1 MRKMGV
7 QGVITPKGEIKVP
20 MRDRKRLD
28 AELKKNNIK
37 NYTMSS
43 ESFEIE
49 EGAPGQNPLKTTFG
63 GMKAAQNTPSYKRY
77 QAKLKAEREA
87 RQREFE
93 RDQVAKKG
101 TREEVEVDE
110 HGRKPERCPQASSQE
125 PEKRKKGEKLA
136 SKDHDGDGK
145 IETGSQEFL
154 GSRDRAI
161 KAAIAARRGN

>member
-1 MRKMGV
+1 MKQKNQESVEVDENYEARKVMRKMGV

-49 EGAPGQNPLKTTFG
+49 EGAPGQNPRITAFG

-77 QAKLKAEREA
+77 QAKLAEREA

-93 RDQVAKKG
+93 RDC
-101 TREEVEVDE
+101 R
-110 HGRKPERCPQASSQE
+110 QE
-125 PEKRKKGEKLA
+125 
-136 SKDHDGDGK
+136 GD
-145 IETGSQEFL
+145 Q
-154 GSRDRAI
+154 
-161 KAAIAARRGN
+161 RRG

>member
-1 MRKMGV
+1 
-7 QGVITPKGEIKVP
+7 
-20 MRDRKRLD
+20 
-28 AELKKNNIK
+28 
-37 NYTMSS
+37 MSS

-49 EGAPGQNPLKTTFG
+49 EGAPGQHPLKTTFG
-63 GMKAAQNTPSYKRY
+63 GMKAAQDTPSYKRY

-93 RDQVAKKG
+93 RSQAAKKG

-110 HGRKPERCPQASSQE
+110 AMGGNLKDGRKQAAKNQK
-125 PEKRKKGEKLA
+125 KRRKGEKLA